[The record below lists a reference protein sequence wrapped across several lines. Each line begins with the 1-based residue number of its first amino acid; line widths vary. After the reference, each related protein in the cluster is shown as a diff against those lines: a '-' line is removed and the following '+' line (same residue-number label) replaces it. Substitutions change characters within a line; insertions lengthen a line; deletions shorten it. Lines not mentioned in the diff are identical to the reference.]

1 MNIYFDKETE
11 SVLPSSRELDI
22 SPSASC
28 NASQM
33 LMKSLMTSYNAG
45 NVQFYE
51 NLHRKYFDKAKGAK
65 NDSKVADPPSQLLDM
80 TDDNVASSKTGVDLS
95 RFMAESRLGGES
107 RSRSRSRS
115 RGANSN
121 TNMIL
126 GSKISSVNMAGGFSK
141 LKGSSSNHPL
151 TNNEAFNTGKEI
163 EGGLDDDTHLFEL
176 TEKSNNTYNMG
187 MSYWN

>member
-1 MNIYFDKETE
+1 MNNDFDKETE

-65 NDSKVADPPSQLLDM
+65 NDSKVADPPS
-80 TDDNVASSKTGVDLS
+80 
-95 RFMAESRLGGES
+95 
-107 RSRSRSRS
+107 
-115 RGANSN
+115 
-121 TNMIL
+121 
-126 GSKISSVNMAGGFSK
+126 
-141 LKGSSSNHPL
+141 
-151 TNNEAFNTGKEI
+151 
-163 EGGLDDDTHLFEL
+163 
-176 TEKSNNTYNMG
+176 
-187 MSYWN
+187 

>member
-1 MNIYFDKETE
+1 
-11 SVLPSSRELDI
+11 
-22 SPSASC
+22 
-28 NASQM
+28 
-33 LMKSLMTSYNAG
+33 
-45 NVQFYE
+45 
-51 NLHRKYFDKAKGAK
+51 
-65 NDSKVADPPSQLLDM
+65 M

-151 TNNEAFNTGKEI
+151 TNNEAFNTEKEI